1 MCAIS
6 LPSPTKDSPTHNL
19 LIFAMLVF
27 PYEDKIENSS

>member
-1 MCAIS
+1 

-27 PYEDKIENSS
+27 PCEEKVEKI